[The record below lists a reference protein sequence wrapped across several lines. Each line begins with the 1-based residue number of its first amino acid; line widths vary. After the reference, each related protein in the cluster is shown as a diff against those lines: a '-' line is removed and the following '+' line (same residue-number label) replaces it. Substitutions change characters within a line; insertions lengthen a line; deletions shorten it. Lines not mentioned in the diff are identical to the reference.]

1 MNPIEFQNELTP
13 EERETALRLVETA
26 KSLQPAGLFLDKTE
40 VQIREAFLAKKEILM
55 KRTQLL
61 WQTFVG
67 AAAVI
72 LLALAINWLVR
83 SVAPIVPPTPVP
95 AQNIFLCPI
104 TQPNGSAPPGE
115 APSDMC
121 LGNDLLW
128 TVLWPEG
135 RVVMTE
141 AHNREPDGSLSMK
154 WGWWRG
160 VTGPLS
166 IEGRRLDAEAAPLR
180 ADIPNGYG
188 DSGFQVSA
196 LVFPT
201 TGCWEVTGRVGEAS
215 LTFVTEVVMAGGPT
229 PIPILAPTSTPQPD
243 LQVYERFGS
252 TIYRAAEFPDAPAE
266 MGIYTHTADG
276 PVTIETAQMLAA
288 RFGVAGEVYRNT
300 TTLESSA
307 PYIISDGKQ
316 RLVVYS
322 SGRFTYY
329 RDYSAAAPE
338 APVNLAV
345 AKLAI
350 ANFLPQVGFDFEYQ
364 VEPGIGM
371 SAGWFWARPKVLEGH
386 VIRFDVGL
394 AQGFSVKI
402 DADGNVSVLD
412 ANLLNVDAQSVG
424 SFGILSA
431 QEAWEKYLHSGLGVK
446 QSSRSSPGGE
456 RFYWTRVYPD
466 EQPTTIYGNL
476 TIDQAVE
483 TSKSPLMMIDSHAIS
498 GNTAG
503 LESLA
508 PYSLVKAQG
517 QFITRDGIRIFMVD
531 TWEAVSQT
539 SFAYL
544 EGSLQQDDE
553 QIRFHSALDGAQY
566 LVRDLPAAL
575 PIPAA
580 KISINGV
587 LESQELVWTSI
598 TYYPK
603 GVSNMGGG
611 GGGGN
616 FAILNLSGIPVAWP
630 TPEPPIQVT
639 PESLNGQR
647 LEEAQGTLTVN
658 IYRKPDGSQ
667 RVEYLLSTP
676 ENYYALTGANLNA
689 LDAYHNRPLTVWGVV
704 TGYQTQYPIPIVS
717 VERFEIPFPDLEF
730 QILTGTQELVTIDG
744 QQVTLFISQD
754 GQVYAQMMS
763 NGEPDSAILGR
774 EGDTVFMEVLVVPDE
789 LFGNYPAMRVFR
801 GGVATSPK
809 NGQPVEVEV
818 TADRPYVMEEP
829 QDSLPVVVPTLT
841 IETIELAYFTSDP
854 AYAQSYPAA
863 MTPYIQPVWRFY
875 GHYSDG
881 SEVEVLAQALKQE
894 YLYPEPAPSVEPG

>member
-26 KSLQPAGLFLDKTE
+26 ESLQPNGLFLDKTE
-40 VQIREAFLAKKEILM
+40 VKIREAFLARKEIPM

-61 WQTFVG
+61 WQTFAG
-67 AAAVI
+67 AAAAI

-83 SVAPIVPPTPVP
+83 SVAPVVPPTPVP
-95 AQNIFLCPI
+95 AQNVFLCPI
-104 TQPNGSAPPGE
+104 TQPNGSTPPGE
-115 APSDMC
+115 APSNMY

-160 VTGPLS
+160 VAGPLS

-180 ADIPNGYG
+180 ADIPQGYG
-188 DSGFQVSA
+188 ETGFQVSA

-201 TGCWEVTGRVGEAS
+201 TGCWEVTGRVGDAS

-229 PIPILAPTSTPQPD
+229 PVPILAPTSTPPPD
-243 LQVYERFGS
+243 LQVYERFGT
-252 TIYRAAEFPDAPAE
+252 TIYRAAEFSDAPAE
-266 MGIYTHTADG
+266 MGIYIHAADG
-276 PVTIETAQMLAA
+276 PATIETAQMLAA
-288 RFGVAGEVYRNT
+288 RFGIAGEVYRNT
-300 TTLESSA
+300 TAFEPSA

-316 RLVVYS
+316 RLIVYA
-322 SGRFTYY
+322 SGRFIYY
-329 RDYSAAAPE
+329 RDYSAAATE

-345 AKLAI
+345 AKSAI
-350 ANFLPQVGFDFEYQ
+350 ANFLPQFGFDFEYQ

-371 SAGWFWARPKVLEGH
+371 GAGWFWVRPKVLEDH

-412 ANLLNVDAQSVG
+412 ANLLNVDAQPVG
-424 SFGILSA
+424 SFGIISA
-431 QEAWEKYLHSGLGVK
+431 REAWEMYLQSGLGVK
-446 QSSRSSPGGE
+446 ESFRSSPGGE

-466 EQPTTIYGNL
+466 GQPTTIYGNFK
-476 TIDQAVE
+476 IDQAVE
-483 TSKSPLMMIDSHAIS
+483 NGKPPLMIVDNYAIS

-503 LESLA
+503 LEALE

-517 QFITRDGIRIFMVD
+517 QFVTRDGVRIFMVD
-531 TWEAVSQT
+531 AWETISQT
-539 SFAYL
+539 SFTYL
-544 EGSLQQDDE
+544 EGSLQQDGE
-553 QIRFHSALDGAQY
+553 QVRFHSTVDGATY
-566 LVRDLPAAL
+566 LMRDLPAAL
-575 PIPAA
+575 PIPSGG
-580 KISINGV
+580 IIINGV
-587 LESQELVWTSI
+587 LEGQELTWTSI
-598 TYYPK
+598 IYYPK
-603 GVSNMGGG
+603 GVSNVGGG

-616 FAILNLSGIPVAWP
+616 FAKLNLSGVPVVWP
-630 TPEPPIQVT
+630 TPETPVEVT
-639 PESLNGQR
+639 PESLTGQR
-647 LEEAQGTLTVN
+647 LEGMQGTLTMN

-667 RVEYLLSTP
+667 RIEYILSTP
-676 ENYYALTGANLNA
+676 ENYYALTGANLNS
-689 LDAYHNRPLTVWGVV
+689 LDAYHNRPLIIWGVV

-717 VERFEIPFPDLEF
+717 VERFEIPFPDLGF
-730 QILTGTQELVTIDG
+730 QILTGTQELVTVDG
-744 QQVTLFISQD
+744 QQVTLFTSQD
-754 GQVYAQMMS
+754 GQVYAQIMP

-774 EGDTVFMEVLVVPDE
+774 EGDTVFMEVLVVPNE
-789 LFGNYPAMRVFR
+789 LFGNYPAMRVFS
-801 GGVATSPK
+801 GGLATSPQ

-829 QDSLPVVVPTLT
+829 QDSQPVVVPTLT

-881 SEVEVLAQALKQE
+881 SEVEVLVQALKQE

>member
-13 EERETALRLVETA
+13 EERELALHLVKTAE
-26 KSLQPAGLFLDKTE
+26 SLQPAGPFLNKTE
-40 VQIREAFLAKKEILM
+40 AQLRDAFLAKKEIPM
-55 KRTQLL
+55 KRIQLL
-61 WQTFVG
+61 WQTLAG

-83 SVAPIVPPTPVP
+83 SVAPVVQPTPVP
-95 AQNIFLCPI
+95 AENVFLCPI

-115 APSDMC
+115 APSDMY

-128 TVLWPEG
+128 TVLWPDG
-135 RVVMTE
+135 KIIMTE
-141 AHNREPDGSLSMK
+141 AHNRKPDGSLSMK

-160 VTGPLS
+160 LTGPLS
-166 IEGRRLDAEAAPLR
+166 IEGRRLDAEATPLR
-180 ADIPNGYG
+180 ADIPDGYG
-188 DSGFQVSA
+188 ETGFQVSA
-196 LVFPT
+196 LIFPT

-215 LTFVTEVVMAGGPT
+215 LTFVTEVVMAGDPT
-229 PIPILAPTSTPQPD
+229 PIPILAPTSTPRPD
-243 LQVYERFGS
+243 LQVYERFGT

-288 RFGVAGEVYRNT
+288 RFGVVGEVYRNT
-300 TTLESSA
+300 TTTESPT

-316 RLVVYS
+316 RLVVSS

-329 RDYSAAAPE
+329 RDYSAASTE

-345 AKLAI
+345 AKFAI
-350 ANFLPQVGFDFEYQ
+350 AKFLPQVGFDFDYQ

-371 SAGWFWARPKVLEGH
+371 GAGWFWVRPKILEGH

-424 SFGILSA
+424 SFGIISA
-431 QEAWEKYLHSGLGVK
+431 REAWEMYLQSGLGVK
-446 QSSRSSPGGE
+446 ESFRSSPGGE

-466 EQPTTIYGNL
+466 EQPTAIYGNL

-483 TSKSPLMMIDSHAIS
+483 NGKPPLMMIDSHAIS

-503 LESLA
+503 LEALE

-517 QFITRDGIRIFMVD
+517 QFITRDGVRIFRVD
-531 TWEAVSQT
+531 TWETVSQT

-544 EGSLQQDDE
+544 EGSLGQDGE
-553 QIRFHSALDGAQY
+553 QVRFHSTVDGAQY

-575 PIPAA
+575 SIPAEE
-580 KISINGV
+580 IIINGV
-587 LESQELVWTSI
+587 LDGQELVWTSI
-598 TYYPK
+598 AYYPK

-616 FAILNLSGIPVAWP
+616 FAKLNLSGVPVVWP

-639 PESLNGQR
+639 PESLIGQR
-647 LEEAQGTLTVN
+647 LDGVQGTLLVN

-667 RVEYLLSTP
+667 RTEYTFSVSDS
-676 ENYYALTGANLNA
+676 YYALAGANLNS
-689 LDAYHNRPLTVWGVV
+689 LDAYHNRPLTIWGIV
-704 TGYQTQYPIPIVS
+704 TGYQTQYPIPIVT
-717 VERFEIPFPDLEF
+717 VEQFEIPFPDLEF
-730 QILTGTQELVTIDG
+730 QVLTGAQKLVTVDG
-744 QQVTLFISQD
+744 QQATLFTSQD
-754 GQVYAQMMS
+754 GQVYAQIMS
-763 NGEPDSAILGR
+763 NGAPDSAILGR

-789 LFGNYPAMRVFR
+789 MFGNYPAMRVFS
-801 GGVATSPK
+801 GGMATSPK
-809 NGQPVEVEV
+809 NGQPTELEV
-818 TADRPYVMEEP
+818 TANQPYVMEEP
-829 QDSLPVVVPTLT
+829 QDAQPVAIPTLT

-881 SEVEVLAQALKQE
+881 SEVEVLVQALKQE